1 MSMGE
6 SLSVGLRL
14 QDGFGEE
21 RNDSISA
28 GFRSSFKLDH
38 VFQIAVLDDKVRFA
52 GDVRLSANFPTG
64 VSEKIHELVFIGSFG
79 FGYFR
84 HFVMAMIVVMAEI
97 VKAMKQ
103 IMAKNIHL

>member
-1 MSMGE
+1 MSLGE

-21 RNDSISA
+21 RNDSIAA

-38 VFQIAVLDDKVRFA
+38 VFQIALLDDKVRFA

-64 VSEKIHELVFIGSFG
+64 VSEKIHQLVFIGSFG

-97 VKAMKQ
+97 VKAMK
-103 IMAKNIHL
+103 

>member
-1 MSMGE
+1 MSMTE

-28 GFRSSFKLDH
+28 GLRSSLKLDH
-38 VFQIAVLDDKVRFA
+38 VFQIAVLDDEVRFT

-64 VSEKIHELVFIGSFG
+64 VSEKIHQLVFIGLFG

-84 HFVMAMIVVMAEI
+84 HFVMAMIIVMAKI
-97 VKAMKQ
+97 VKAMK
-103 IMAKNIHL
+103 